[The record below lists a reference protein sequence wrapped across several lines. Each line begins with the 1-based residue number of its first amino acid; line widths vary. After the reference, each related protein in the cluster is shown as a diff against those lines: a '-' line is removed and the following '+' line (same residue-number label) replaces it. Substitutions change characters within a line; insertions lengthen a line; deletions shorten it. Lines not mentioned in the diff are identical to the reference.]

1 MDQIVDLDQNWDR
14 FQALGV
20 SLVSIMVDPLD
31 QVAAEARRL
40 GMTSTVVVDEDRSVS
55 SAYNALEASM
65 HPGIKPGHTF
75 ILVDKG
81 GQMIWRWEWPGHGS
95 PMYVDVDEIYADV
108 ARRLEPSG
116 TG

>member
-1 MDQIVDLDQNWDR
+1 LDQIVDLDQNWER
-14 FQALGV
+14 FQALDV
-20 SLVSIMVDPLD
+20 SLVSIMVDPLND
-31 QVAAEARRL
+31 VAAEASRL
-40 GMTSTVVVDEDRSVS
+40 GITSVVAVDEDRSVS
-55 SAYNALEASM
+55 SAYGALEASM

-95 PMYVDVDEIYADV
+95 PMYVDVDEVYRDV
-108 ARRLEPSG
+108 SRVLEPSS